1 MTKHWQDRFSE
12 WLRNIFISEEYNRKM
27 AEMEKKEY
35 FISSLK
41 EKGYMYNLGNEWW
54 ERKWTTNQGK
64 ESIKEVYQELENG
77 KWKQLM
83 IGYGDNVF
91 FEEKVSE
98 STPG

>member
-12 WLRNIFISEEYNRKM
+12 WLRNFFISEEYNKKM
-27 AEMEKKEY
+27 REMEKKEY

-64 ESIKEVYQELENG
+64 ESIREVYQELENG
-77 KWKQLM
+77 EWKQLM

-91 FEEKVSE
+91 FEEKVDKS
-98 STPG
+98 